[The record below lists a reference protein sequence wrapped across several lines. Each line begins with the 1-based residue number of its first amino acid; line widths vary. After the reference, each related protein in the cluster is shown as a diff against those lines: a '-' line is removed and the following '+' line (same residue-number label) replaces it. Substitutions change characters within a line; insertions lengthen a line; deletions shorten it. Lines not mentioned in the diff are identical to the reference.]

1 MPTPIGLSFAERCA
15 QSPRFTHP
23 AARGDGEVCPE
34 QRRRIYFSRASSL
47 RSFWANWICVFQYWL
62 GL

>member
-23 AARGDGEVCPE
+23 AARGDGGACSE

-47 RSFWANWICVFQYWL
+47 
-62 GL
+62 